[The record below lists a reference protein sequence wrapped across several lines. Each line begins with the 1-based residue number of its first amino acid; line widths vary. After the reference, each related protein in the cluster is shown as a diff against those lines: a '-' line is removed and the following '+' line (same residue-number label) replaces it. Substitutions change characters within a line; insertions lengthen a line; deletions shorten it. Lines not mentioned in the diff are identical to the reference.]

1 MPENTG
7 PTEVTVEPMREDF
20 LLWRCLHEGPL
31 SSRSIDRLPSDI
43 PPGGARFRE
52 RNLALLRRLT
62 RIYGA
67 CAILARSGEEVVGFL
82 RFYPR
87 LVWDMARGGYLCLQ
101 QPPPNGPADDLA
113 EADFPAMNGIDDRT
127 LMVHCMMA
135 GSALRP
141 VNPYLRTGLGSR
153 MVDELI
159 RWAGEE
165 GWARIEAD
173 AFEDLPL
180 IYEITGGA
188 GRVFWEKRG
197 FRLVERSP
205 HPQLQDDSEFTARL
219 EKQAGRAGIPR
230 ARARDRLLMRI
241 DLP

>member
-1 MPENTG
+1 MTPA
-7 PTEVTVEPMREDF
+7 VRIEPMGGDF
-20 LLWRCLHEGPL
+20 LLWRCLHGGPL
-31 SSRSIDRLPSDI
+31 SPDTIDRATDS
-43 PPGGARFRE
+43 PPGDMARFRE
-52 RNLALLRRLT
+52 RNLRLLRRLT
-62 RIYGA
+62 RAYGS
-67 CAILARSGEEVVGFL
+67 CAILARAGEKVVGML

-87 LVWDMARGGYLCLQ
+87 AVWDMAGGGYLCLQ
-101 QPPPNGPADDLA
+101 QPPPNGPADDFA
-113 EADFPAMNGIDDRT
+113 ETDFPAMSGIEDRT
-127 LMVHCMMA
+127 LMVHCMMT
-135 GSALRP
+135 GSPLRP
-141 VNPYLRTGLGSR
+141 DNPFQRTGLGSR

-159 RWAGEE
+159 RWAGEK
-165 GWARIEAD
+165 GWSRIEAD

-205 HPQLQDDSEFTARL
+205 HPHLRDDSEFTARL
-219 EKQAGRAGIPR
+219 EEQAYRAGIPR